1 MKIKDGFI
9 LKKVVDDFI
18 VVPVNNNFMEYSS
31 VINLNETGCFLWQCL
46 EKDTTLD
53 KLCESLANEYEMS
66 VEDIKD
72 DVVQFVDN
80 LKKQNL
86 IEE

>member
-9 LKKVVDDFI
+9 LKKVVDDFV

-46 EKDTTLD
+46 EKDITLD
-53 KLCESLANEYEMS
+53 ELCLALANEYEIS
-66 VEDIKD
+66 VDEVKD
-72 DVVQFVDN
+72 DVIHFVDN
-80 LKKQNL
+80 LKKQEL